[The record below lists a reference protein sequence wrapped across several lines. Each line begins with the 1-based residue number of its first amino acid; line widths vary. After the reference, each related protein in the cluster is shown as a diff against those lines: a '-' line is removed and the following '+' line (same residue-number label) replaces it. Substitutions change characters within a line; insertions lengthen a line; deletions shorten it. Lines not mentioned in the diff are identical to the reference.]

1 MADVPTEDT
10 RSARLSERTSRVLG
24 PVPSRRL
31 GRSLGVNSV
40 PFKTCSYSCVYCQLG
55 PTTDL
60 SVERSLFYET
70 QNILDEVRS
79 ALSAPGAKADYVTF
93 LGSGEPTLAS
103 NMGEI
108 MHGLKRFWTGGTAL
122 LTSGALLWRPDVRGE
137 AEVFDVVMPTVSA
150 GTERL
155 FRRIH
160 RPHPSLSFDKVHS
173 GMRAFSKDY
182 SGRLWAEVMLLKG
195 LNDDTESLEGIRA
208 AIETLQ
214 PEEVHLMAPVRPPC
228 EKWVEVPTR
237 ASIER
242 ALDMLPGAIDMTE
255 PEAGEFDALM
265 NDAAETLLGT
275 VRVHP
280 LRQQQA
286 LEILVGRGLSPQDAQ
301 GMLEELVWSS
311 RVERLE
317 HRGEVFYR
325 ARR

>member
-1 MADVPTEDT
+1 
-10 RSARLSERTSRVLG
+10 
-24 PVPSRRL
+24 
-31 GRSLGVNSV
+31 
-40 PFKTCSYSCVYCQLG
+40 
-55 PTTDL
+55 
-60 SVERSLFYET
+60 
-70 QNILDEVRS
+70 
-79 ALSAPGAKADYVTF
+79 
-93 LGSGEPTLAS
+93 
-103 NMGEI
+103 MGEI

>member
-155 FRRIH
+155 FRRING
-160 RPHPSLSFDKVHS
+160 RTPPSLSTRCTAGCARSRRTTPEGS
-173 GMRAFSKDY
+173 GQRSCF
-182 SGRLWAEVMLLKG
+182 
-195 LNDDTESLEGIRA
+195 
-208 AIETLQ
+208 
-214 PEEVHLMAPVRPPC
+214 
-228 EKWVEVPTR
+228 
-237 ASIER
+237 
-242 ALDMLPGAIDMTE
+242 
-255 PEAGEFDALM
+255 
-265 NDAAETLLGT
+265 
-275 VRVHP
+275 
-280 LRQQQA
+280 
-286 LEILVGRGLSPQDAQ
+286 
-301 GMLEELVWSS
+301 
-311 RVERLE
+311 
-317 HRGEVFYR
+317 
-325 ARR
+325 